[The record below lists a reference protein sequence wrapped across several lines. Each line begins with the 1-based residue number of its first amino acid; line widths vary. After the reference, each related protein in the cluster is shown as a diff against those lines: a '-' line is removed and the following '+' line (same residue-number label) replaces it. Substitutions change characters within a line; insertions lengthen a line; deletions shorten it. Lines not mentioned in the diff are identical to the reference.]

1 MPLDVGEKTIQVDE
15 TLLGEGVHGILP
27 AKRKKKKRDESVA
40 KLRKKN
46 KRLDKKR
53 QKQLDAANKKREQRL
68 LMEAAAKSNLS
79 TESLQLLP
87 PSAELGIRKQSRRNK
102 LKRELARSRANLPP
116 ESLDARLMVER
127 KLEPVT
133 IEPENDQA
141 QSDEAL
147 TDDGSGS
154 ARDVSSKDETSSDEV
169 SADGNAEGLDE
180 KAEDEVRNKGP
191 PEPHDSAPFKVD
203 AEERDS
209 TPVEREKA
217 LSDGTGDRN
226 KKRTDVVES
235 VPVVRTTRK
244 RARRTGW
251 MSVSSARALLNNTE
265 DHPKEQPAEAPPT
278 TVAEVLAILAT
289 GKNRADDREDQSSS
303 TSEGEDSDNH
313 SSETSSSE
321 IHEAEETIQDA
332 NASPSSAP
340 ESGDRSTRTTKLVV
354 KPNRPE
360 ALAAKRLELPVCEKE
375 DEIMEAVN
383 EEDVIVV
390 TGGTGTGKTTQVPQ
404 FLYEAGFGDPKSSD
418 YKGLVA
424 VTQPRRVAAMSCA
437 RRVSEELGVDLGDAV
452 GYQVRHKA
460 KTSEKTRIKFVTDG
474 VLLREAQDDLL
485 LRKYSAVI
493 VDEAHE
499 RSINTDLLLTLLS
512 RTVVL
517 RREME
522 DLPRLKVVVMS
533 ATLDVEGIFEGPT
546 PLFKEHRHLDI
557 EAKQFPVTMHFA
569 RKTVDNYVAEA
580 FKKLCKIH
588 RRLPPGG
595 ALVFMTGKDEVQL
608 LCSRLE
614 EELGDA
620 VVILP
625 LYAMLAEKQQKKVF
639 QDYGERRKIVV
650 ATNVAETSIT
660 IPDITYVVDC
670 GRVKQKISL
679 GRGLLSSFRV
689 DWTSKASSTQRAG
702 RAGRT
707 QAGHCYRLYSSAVF
721 QNEFP
726 DTTPPEISR
735 VPIDS
740 LVVRLLSMGVTDVAE
755 FPLPTRPPADALR
768 YALEVLRTLGAV
780 DEENAVTSLGETL
793 GSIPIAPRYGRLL
806 LVAAEG
812 GCWRY
817 AARIAAALSVGEL
830 FMSASPVE
838 LRKLPFWNEKSDILT
853 QLHAVCAAEYELRY
867 EDDSFTSFCR
877 EYRLHERNVRES
889 ISVAQQVE
897 RIYAE
902 YADIPYDY
910 LESKLKPP
918 QTADHDILLGAILSA
933 FPDNIARRVSRTESE
948 EMGVKVSRGMLGFK
962 TPLLDDKCVLLS
974 TASLKGEDELEYVCF
989 SELIETTSEVTEESK
1004 VRMKGATIAS
1014 RQSIASRCASSCSF
1028 GAPLLSPEPFYDQ
1041 RSDSVKCYVKGTY
1054 GRTAFPLGIV
1064 LHDLSDDLPGDP
1076 ARQRYEVFC
1085 KALLQGK
1092 VFLEL
1097 KPVARGKQ
1105 VPLSLLRSVC
1115 VSLKV
1120 EQVASKQSL
1129 IEVWT
1134 CRNRAF
1140 LRKELTPILNS
1151 IGQTTWPPVKM

>member
-1 MPLDVGEKTIQVDE
+1 MTLEIGDETIQVDE

-27 AKRKKKKRDESVA
+27 AKRKKKKRDESAA

-46 KRLDKKR
+46 RRLDKKR

-79 TESLQLLP
+79 TESLQLLR
-87 PSAELGIRKQSRRNK
+87 PSSELGIRKQSRRNR

-116 ESLDARLMVER
+116 ESRDARLMVER
-127 KLEPVT
+127 EVEPGNV
-133 IEPENDQA
+133 ELENDQS
-141 QSDEAL
+141 QSDEVS
-147 TDDGSGS
+147 TDGGGS
-154 ARDVSSKDETSSDEV
+154 ARDRSSKDGTSSDKA
-169 SADGNAEGLDE
+169 SADGSAGDLDD
-180 KAEDEVRNKGP
+180 KAEDDVHNKYH
-191 PEPHDSAPFKVD
+191 ELHDSSPFKVD
-203 AEERDS
+203 SEHRDS
-209 TPVEREKA
+209 TPVEREEGMG
-217 LSDGTGDRN
+217 DGTGERN
-226 KKRTDVVES
+226 KNGTDVVES
-235 VPVVRTTRK
+235 VPIIRTTRT

-251 MSVSSARALLNNTE
+251 MSVSSARALLNITQ
-265 DHPKEQPAEAPPT
+265 DHPKDEQAQAPPT
-278 TVAEVLAILAT
+278 TVAEVLAILEA
-289 GKNRADDREDQSSS
+289 GENGADGGEEQISSSFDGEESADDN
-303 TSEGEDSDNH
+303 SEA
-313 SSETSSSE
+313 SSSE
-321 IHEAEETIQDA
+321 IHETEETIQDA
-332 NASPSSAP
+332 NAMSSSAP
-340 ESGDRSTRTTKLVV
+340 ESGNRSPRPTKLVV
-354 KPNRPE
+354 QPNRPE

-375 DEIMEAVN
+375 DEIMAAVN

-404 FLYEAGFGDPKSSD
+404 FLYEAGFGDPKSTD
-418 YKGLVA
+418 YKGVVA

-437 RRVSEELGVDLGDAV
+437 SRVSEELGVDLGDAV

-485 LRKYSAVI
+485 LRRYSAVI

-512 RTVVL
+512 RTVML
-517 RREME
+517 RRGREE
-522 DLPRLKVVVMS
+522 LPRLKVVVMS
-533 ATLDVEGIFEGPT
+533 ATLDGEGIFDGPA
-546 PLFKEHRHLDI
+546 PLFKEHRHVEI

-569 RKTVDNYVAEA
+569 RKTVDDYVAEA

-588 RRLPPGG
+588 RRLPQGG

-608 LCSRLE
+608 LCSQLE

-639 QDYGERRKIVV
+639 RDFGERRKIVV

-670 GRVKQKISL
+670 GRVKQKISQ
-679 GRGLLSSFRV
+679 GRGLLSTFRV
-689 DWTSKASSTQRAG
+689 GWTSKASSTQRAG

-707 QAGHCYRLYSSAVF
+707 QPGHCYRLYSSAVF
-721 QNEFP
+721 QNDFP
-726 DTTPPEISR
+726 DTTPPEVSR

-740 LVVRLLSMGVTDVAE
+740 LVIRLLSMGVTEVAE

-780 DEENAVTSLGETL
+780 DKENAVTSLGETL

-817 AARIAAALSVGEL
+817 AARMAAALSVGEL
-830 FMSASPVE
+830 FMNASPVE

-853 QLHAVCAAEYELRY
+853 QLHAVCAAEHEMRCD
-867 EDDSFTSFCR
+867 DDSFASFCR
-877 EYRLHERNVRES
+877 EYHLHARNVRES
-889 ISVAQQVE
+889 ISIAQQVE
-897 RIYAE
+897 RIYTE
-902 YADIPYDY
+902 YADIPGDS
-910 LESKLKPP
+910 LGDKLKPP
-918 QTADHDILLGAILSA
+918 QTADYDTLLGAILSA

-948 EMGVKVSRGMLGFK
+948 EMGVKVSRGMLPFK
-962 TPLLDDKCVLLS
+962 TPLLDDKCILLS
-974 TASLKGEDELEYVCF
+974 TASLKSEGELEYVCF
-989 SELIETTSEVTEESK
+989 SELIETTSEVTDESK
-1004 VRMKGATIAS
+1004 VRMKGATIAT
-1014 RQSIASRCASSCSF
+1014 RQTIASRCAGLCSF

-1054 GRTAFPLGIV
+1054 GRAAFPLGIV
-1064 LHDLSDDLPGDP
+1064 QHGLTDDLPGDP

-1092 VFLEL
+1092 VFRGL
-1097 KPVARGKQ
+1097 KLVARGKQ
-1105 VPLSLLRSVC
+1105 VPLSLLHAVC
-1115 VSLKV
+1115 VSLKAEKV
-1120 EQVASKQSL
+1120 SSKHSM
-1129 IEVWT
+1129 IEMWT
-1134 CRNRAF
+1134 GRNPAF
-1140 LRKELTPILNS
+1140 LQQELTPILNS
-1151 IGQTTWPPVKM
+1151 IGQMTWPPVKI